1 MRFSKLNKMLYTMSS
16 KPGAF
21 YGTAKVQKLKVGEGV
36 DKITLKPVISNIG
49 TATYEAARYLTEL

>member
-1 MRFSKLNKMLYTMSS
+1 MSS